1 VLLPPQKFALM
12 PCFKCSREDSKNGT
26 NFVPIFK
33 NVDSRIQKFVEI
45 LMWDNKQNINTT
57 VKERDE
63 AKIL

>member
-1 VLLPPQKFALM
+1 M